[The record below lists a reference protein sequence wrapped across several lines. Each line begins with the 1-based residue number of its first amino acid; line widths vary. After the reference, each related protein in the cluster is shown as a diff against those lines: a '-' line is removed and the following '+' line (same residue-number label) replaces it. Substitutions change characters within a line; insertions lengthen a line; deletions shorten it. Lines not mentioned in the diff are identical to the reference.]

1 MSLNDINF
9 VEYFPL
15 ISHRVDSCKWSFVIK
30 QYIIICLIE
39 KLFHFIE
46 WRIIKDF
53 VKLVEANVLKKDQ

>member
-15 ISHRVDSCKWSFVIK
+15 ISRRVDSSKLSFVII
-30 QYIIICLIE
+30 QYIIICLVE

-46 WRIIKDF
+46 RRIIKDF
-53 VKLVEANVLKKDQ
+53 VELIEVNVLKKDQ